1 MNLMDDLKSTFTE
14 KPVVGAI
21 IVVVGI
27 VVGYFLR
34 PVINKVIGKG
44 KGW

>member
-1 MNLMDDLKSTFTE
+1 MLEDFKNMIAE
-14 KPVVGAI
+14 KPVVCAVI
-21 IVVVGI
+21 AVVGI
-27 VVGYFLR
+27 VAGYFLR